1 MGLGRDKRFWFVK
14 QLIRGKGNVT
24 REGKHEQRGG
34 KKPVKDTIAG
44 CSYIK
49 EEKVK
54 PKIYS

>member
-34 KKPVKDTIAG
+34 KNPLRTQSLGARISRRRK
-44 CSYIK
+44 
-49 EEKVK
+49 
-54 PKIYS
+54 